1 MAFPG
6 VGRAA
11 LIAGS
16 SGGTPGRTQDWSTY
30 DGTEDT
36 DWQQWVDDTS
46 TALGSS
52 YDVSY
57 TENNSIGAGQNGYL
71 AITNGSQEFLGYYT
85 GDSAD
90 PTSIQITLNGGY
102 SMERPEIRNW
112 GASVLMTSTTDQG
125 SLVLFKD
132 SGTTDTGKI
141 SGMFSFQPTHTRH
154 SVVAQYWYM
163 PGITDTQYGNAD
175 QAYSLILMAR
185 NPDSDIYSLTNGTFT
200 GTNQPVWT
208 HKVIEDIND
217 LYSTP
222 STALT
227 SLERSGTNRITG
239 KTYEG
244 GYFPLYGYNNVGG
257 NPDNDGSFY
266 NGVQAD
272 GTAVNQSAE
281 SMPRILYTGDSNFQK
296 MRHPS
301 FPDNFP
307 GPNNAVEWR
316 GTFINWT
323 PYHITD
329 GSTTGGNQGG
339 VMWNITF
346 PQHIWNLRHPTN
358 TNNQF
363 ALDRPYSGGVD
374 AEYNDISVQNPDR
387 IQYQGGTNR
396 SETELGDDLVQ
407 AIELSSGVWVGLY
420 GDGNGTKGGNLY
432 VNSVARTDEDLDSN
446 WTYRISPEYIVAEDI
461 TTPDTH
467 ASNSEAVSVVNGSDS
482 SSTAFDP
489 DTAHLFNIENG
500 YFGVMWRKSTTAYLS
515 IFSYAKQTSTPVAL
529 TREVD
534 AFNLGTV
541 PEGNIS
547 GTYINRGMALITCGN
562 YYKIIKLARPS

>member
-16 SGGTPGRTQDWSTY
+16 SGGTPGRPQDWSTY

-36 DWQQWVDDTS
+36 AWQQWVDDTS

-57 TENNSIGAGQNGYL
+57 TENNSIALGQNGYL

-112 GASVLMTSTTDQG
+112 GTSVLMTSTTDQG

-141 SGMFSFQPTHTRH
+141 TGLFSFQPTHTRH
-154 SVVAQYWYM
+154 SVVAQYWEM
-163 PGITDTQYGNAD
+163 PGIVDDEFGFAD
-175 QAYSLILMAR
+175 NAYSLIVMAR
-185 NPDSDIYSLTNGTFT
+185 NPNSDQYELTTSTVT

-208 HKVIEDIND
+208 HKVIEDINT

-227 SLERSGTNRITG
+227 SLEKSGVGIITG
-239 KTYEG
+239 ETYES
-244 GYFPLYGYNNVGG
+244 GYFPLHSYQNTGG
-257 NPDNDGSFY
+257 DPNSDGSFY
-266 NGVQAD
+266 NDVDAD
-272 GTAVNQSAE
+272 GTAHTLSAE
-281 SMPRILYTGDSNFQK
+281 SMPRMLYTGDSNFRW
-296 MRHPS
+296 MENPIYGG
-301 FPDNFP
+301 P
-307 GPNNAVEWR
+307 PNNLVDWL

-329 GSTTGGNQGG
+329 GSTQAGNQGG

-346 PQHIWNLRHPTN
+346 PGHIWNLRHPTE
-358 TNNQF
+358 TRDEF
-363 ALDRPYSGGVD
+363 YLDRPASSSED

-407 AIELSSGVWVGLY
+407 AIELETGVWVGLY

-432 VNSVARTDEDLDSN
+432 VNSVARTQEDLHAN
-446 WTYRISPEYIVAEDI
+446 WTYRIQPEYIVAEDI

-467 ASNSEAVSVVNGSDS
+467 ASNSEAVSIVNGTDS
-482 SSTAFDP
+482 TSTAFDP
-489 DTAHLFNIENG
+489 DKAHLFNIENG

-515 IFSYAKQTSTPVAL
+515 IFSYSTQTSAPVSL
-529 TREVD
+529 TREID
-534 AFNLGTV
+534 AFDLGTV
-541 PEGNIS
+541 PEGNLS
-547 GTYINRGMALITCGN
+547 ATYINRGMVLITCGN

>member
-16 SGGTPGRTQDWSTY
+16 SGGTPARQQDWSTY

-36 DWQQWVDDTS
+36 AWQQWVDDTS

-57 TENNSIGAGQNGYL
+57 TENNSIPAGQNGYL

-85 GDSAD
+85 GDSND
-90 PTSIQITLNGGY
+90 PTSIQIKLNGGY

-112 GASVLMTSTTDQG
+112 GGSVLMTSIADNG

-141 SGMFSFQPTHTRH
+141 TGLFGFQPTHTRH
-154 SVVAQYWYM
+154 SVVAQYWEM
-163 PGITDTQYGNAD
+163 PGIADTQYGDAD
-175 QAYSLILMAR
+175 KAYSLIVMAR
-185 NPDSDIYSLTNGTFT
+185 NPNSETF
-200 GTNQPVWT
+200 TNQPGGTDSNQPVFT
-208 HKVIEDIND
+208 HKVIEDINT

-227 SLERSGTNRITG
+227 SLDANSQYGRISGE
-239 KTYEG
+239 TYET
-244 GYFPLYGYNNVGG
+244 GYFPINSYTDVSGDADTSL
-257 NPDNDGSFY
+257 SFF
-266 NGVQAD
+266 NAVQAD
-272 GTAVNQSAE
+272 GTANNLSAE
-281 SMPRILYTGDSNFQK
+281 SMPRILYTKDSNFRW
-296 MRHPS
+296 MRHPT
-301 FPDNFP
+301 FGGP
-307 GPNNAVEWR
+307 PNNAVDWV

-329 GSTTGGNQGG
+329 GSTQGGNQGG
-339 VMWNITF
+339 VMWSITF
-346 PQHIWNLRHPTN
+346 PRHIWNLRHPTN
-358 TNNQF
+358 TGDRFGLQRPTSGNQ
-363 ALDRPYSGGVD
+363 DG
-374 AEYNDISVQNPDR
+374 EYNGISVQNPDR

-396 SETELGDDLVQ
+396 SETQLGDDLVQ
-407 AIELSSGVWVGLY
+407 AIEVEEGVWVGLY

-432 VNSVARTDEDLDSN
+432 VNSVARTQEDLDAN
-446 WTYRISPEYIVAEDI
+446 WTYRIQPEYIVAEDI

-467 ASNSEAVSVVNGSDS
+467 ASNSEAVSTVNGSDS

-489 DTAHLFNIENG
+489 DRAHLFNIENG

-515 IFSYAKQTSTPVAL
+515 IFSHSTQTSAPVSL
-529 TREVD
+529 TREID

-541 PEGNIS
+541 PEGNLS
-547 GTYINRGMALITCGN
+547 ATYINRGMVLITCGN

>member
-16 SGGTPGRTQDWSTY
+16 SGGTPARQQDWSTY

-36 DWQQWVDDTS
+36 AWQQWVDDTS

-57 TENNSIGAGQNGYL
+57 TENNSIPAGQNGYL
-71 AITNGSQEFLGYYT
+71 AITNGSQEFLGYYA
-85 GDSAD
+85 GDSND
-90 PTSIQITLNGGY
+90 PTSIQIKLNGGY

-112 GASVLMTSTTDQG
+112 GGSVLMTSTADNG

-141 SGMFSFQPTHTRH
+141 TGLFSFQPTHTRH
-154 SVVAQYWYM
+154 SVVAEYWEM
-163 PGITDTQYGNAD
+163 PGIVDQEYGDAD
-175 QAYSLILMAR
+175 KAYSLIVMAR
-185 NPDSDIYSLTNGTFT
+185 NPNSDYYSMNSGSGT

-208 HKVIEDIND
+208 HKVIEDINT

-227 SLERSGTNRITG
+227 SLERSSYGGITG
-239 KTYEG
+239 ETYES
-244 GYFPLYGYNNVGG
+244 GYFPLYSYGNIGG
-257 NPDNDGSFY
+257 DPNFDGSFY
-266 NGVQAD
+266 NNVQAD
-272 GTAVNQSAE
+272 GTAHNLSAE
-281 SMPRILYTGDSNFQK
+281 SMPRILYTGDSNFRW
-296 MRHPS
+296 MRHPT
-301 FPDNFP
+301 FNLA
-307 GPNNAVEWR
+307 PNNAVDWR

-329 GSTTGGNQGG
+329 GSTQGGNQGG

-346 PQHIWNLRHPTN
+346 PNHIWNLRHPTN
-358 TNNQF
+358 TGDQF
-363 ALDRPYSGGVD
+363 YLDRPFSAGADG
-374 AEYNDISVQNPDR
+374 EYNDLSVQNPDR

-396 SETELGDDLVQ
+396 SETQLGDDLVQ
-407 AIELSSGVWVGLY
+407 AIELEAGVWVGLY

-432 VNSVARTDEDLDSN
+432 VNSVGRTQEDLDAN

-467 ASNSEAVSVVNGSDS
+467 ASNSEAVSTVNGSDS
-482 SSTAFDP
+482 TSTAFDP
-489 DTAHLFNIENG
+489 DRAHLFNIENG
-500 YFGVMWRKSTTAYLS
+500 YFGVLWRKSTTAYLS
-515 IFSYAKQTSTPVAL
+515 IFSYSTQTSAPVSL
-529 TREVD
+529 TREID
-534 AFNLGTV
+534 AFDLGTV

-547 GTYINRGMALITCGN
+547 ATYINRGMVLITCGN